1 MIGRSSLLRDGL
13 GLVGLVFGAGLAVGL
28 LGRLCSLDGEVVVEG
43 GWLAGIIFGRDV
55 CIESFSESVCLGVE
69 IDGQETCECDL
80 DQ

>member
-1 MIGRSSLLRDGL
+1 MIGRSSLLWDGL
-13 GLVGLVFGAGLAVGL
+13 GLIGLVFGAGLAIGL
-28 LGRLCSLDGEVVVEG
+28 GIGSLDGEVVVEG

-55 CIESFSESVCLGVE
+55 GIEGFSESVRLGVE